1 MTSNQFL
8 SRLQAIRSDYA
19 PYKVQEAYTSLLVVS
34 LVLMVAL
41 MLYGVYLFPM
51 AAMIGIVLGVLGVS
65 AMIIFRIYQSA
76 YTVINYLLKG
86 N

>member
-1 MTSNQFL
+1 MTTNQFL
-8 SRLQAIRSDYA
+8 SRLQAIRCDYA
-19 PYKVQEAYTSLLVVS
+19 PYKVQEAYTSLLVAS

-51 AAMIGIVLGVLGVS
+51 SAMIGTFLGCS
-65 AMIIFRIYQSA
+65 AMIILRIYQAA
-76 YTVINYLLKG
+76 YTVINYLFKG

>member
-8 SRLQAIRSDYA
+8 SRLQAIRNDYA

-51 AAMIGIVLGVLGVS
+51 TAMIGIVLGVS
-65 AMIIFRIYQSA
+65 AMIIFRIYQAA

>member
-8 SRLQAIRSDYA
+8 SRFQAIRNDYA

-51 AAMIGIVLGVLGVS
+51 AVMIGIVLGVS
-65 AMIIFRIYQSA
+65 AMIILRIYQAA
-76 YTVINYLLKG
+76 YTVVNYLLKG

>member
-8 SRLQAIRSDYA
+8 SRFQAIRNDYA

-51 AAMIGIVLGVLGVS
+51 AAMIGIVLGVS
-65 AMIIFRIYQSA
+65 AMIILRIYQAA